1 MLTPNQFQNLHQA
14 ARPANN
20 GQSDFVPLLLQHGD
34 ERGVAHAHRREA
46 IHRHDHV
53 PTLQSSVIISRS
65 SQDDGFNEERLIGVV
80 FFISANDTEAPAPQ
94 VASA

>member
-1 MLTPNQFQNLHQA
+1 MLTRNQFRNLHQA

-46 IHRHDHV
+46 VHRHDHV
-53 PTLQSSVIISRS
+53 PTPGQGQADR
-65 SQDDGFNEERLIGVV
+65 NRNRNRLSLFARIK
-80 FFISANDTEAPAPQ
+80 TLP
-94 VASA
+94 